1 MSAPRAFVTGAT
13 GFVGSEVAIQLCQAG
28 WQVTATKR
36 PTSDTAAL
44 RGLEIQWVEA
54 DLHDASSVTAAMPEG
69 LDCVFHV
76 AGNITFWKREFA
88 DQVRDN
94 VDATRALVSA
104 SLARHARRFVF
115 TSSGAA
121 YGRHDPPLRENL
133 ESRALESPIHYD
145 RTKYLAECEVRAG
158 IEHGLDAVI
167 LNPAAI
173 LGPRDPNF
181 TTLFE
186 QLVAGRLPAA
196 MPADTSFCHIREV
209 ARAHLLAYEK
219 GRCGENYLL
228 GGPNAPQLELLQTF
242 ARVVGCKEPTKIMP
256 AALLAVVGTVME
268 IVSAVTGKPPLL
280 TRKFASTIRHCW
292 FVDSTKAITELGY
305 APPSLE
311 ELCADIAEWMR
322 SEGLL
327 A

>member
-1 MSAPRAFVTGAT
+1 MPRAFVTGAT
-13 GFVGSEVAIQLCQAG
+13 GFVGSELAMQLCQAG
-28 WQVTATKR
+28 WQVTATR
-36 PTSDTAAL
+36 RATSDTAAL
-44 RGLEIQWVEA
+44 RGHEIQWVEA
-54 DLHDASSVTAAMPEG
+54 DLHDAASVTAAMPDG

-94 VDATRALVSA
+94 VDATRALVTA
-104 SLARHARRFVF
+104 SLARDARRFVF

-121 YGRHDPPLRENL
+121 YGRHDPPLRESL
-133 ESRALESPIHYD
+133 DSRALESPINYD

-158 IEHGLDAVI
+158 TERGLDAVI

-196 MPADTSFCHIREV
+196 MPANTSFCHVREV

-242 ARVVGCKEPTKIMP
+242 AWIAGCKEPTKVMP
-256 AALLAVVGTVME
+256 PALVVVMGAAME
-268 IVSAVTGKPPLL
+268 IVSAVTGKPPML
-280 TRKFASTIRHCW
+280 TRKFANTMNHCW
-292 FVDSTKAITELGY
+292 YVDSTKAITELGY

-311 ELCADIAEWMR
+311 ELCTDIVEWMR
-322 SEGLL
+322 SERMLT
-327 A
+327 